1 MGMKSKAEALQVRIY
16 ICRWEGGREEE
27 TCEST
32 DNSTVYDFVI
42 SQNLLWKTTGKRKPD
57 SVSFNLRVVF
67 IDRRFSILK
76 MDAPELKFQ

>member
-16 ICRWEGGREEE
+16 ICGWEGGREEE

-42 SQNLLWKTTGKRKPD
+42 SESTLENNREEETWLCKL
-57 SVSFNLRVVF
+57 
-67 IDRRFSILK
+67 
-76 MDAPELKFQ
+76 

>member
-1 MGMKSKAEALQVRIY
+1 MGEK
-16 ICRWEGGREEE
+16 EGGRRKLV
-27 TCEST
+27 
-32 DNSTVYDFVI
+32 NPLITVLFMTL
-42 SQNLLWKTTGKRKPD
+42 SFQNLLWKTTGKRKPD